1 MEWWC
6 AATEQA
12 WDWTPRP
19 YLGSWLFTL
28 VTLSAYALA
37 WVRLAPPAPSA
48 EARRR
53 RRRQVVSFV
62 LGVLVFH
69 ASVDWPIGTL
79 GAGYLASVGMLRFI
93 LITLLAAPLIL
104 RGTPVW
110 LARRLLPEGRV
121 RDTAR
126 LLARGLP
133 ALLIFNV
140 VLVVTK
146 SPAFTDPLLATQVG
160 AMAMDLAWLA
170 AGLVLWMPVL
180 SPLPEI
186 PRLAPPVAMA
196 YLFAQSIIP
205 TIPASF
211 LTFAE
216 FPLYETYELAPRV
229 GDIDPTMDQRNAGLI
244 MKIGGGIFLWARIAA
259 LWFRWAASQERPD
272 EVAPP
277 DAVFEDAL
285 DELGMREAEA
295 EGEG

>member
-19 YLGSWLFTL
+19 YVGSWLFTL
-28 VTLSAYALA
+28 LTLSAYALA
-37 WVRLAPPAPSA
+37 WSRLAPAPAGP
-48 EARRR
+48 EQRRR
-53 RRRQVVSFV
+53 RRRQMVSFV
-62 LGVLVFH
+62 LGVAIFH

-104 RGTPVW
+104 RGIPVW

-121 RDTAR
+121 RDAAR
-126 LLARGLP
+126 VLARGLP
-133 ALLIFNV
+133 ALLIFNF
-140 VLVVTK
+140 VLIVTK
-146 SPAFTDPLLATQVG
+146 APAFTDPLLSTQVG
-160 AMAMDLAWLA
+160 AMVMDLAWLA
-170 AGLVLWMPVL
+170 AGLVLWMPVF

-196 YLFAQSIIP
+196 YLFAQSILP

-229 GDIDPTMDQRNAGLI
+229 GGIDPTLDQRNAGLI
-244 MKIGGGIFLWARIAA
+244 MKLGGTIFLWSRIAA

-277 DAVFEDAL
+277 DVVFEDAL
-285 DELGMREAEA
+285 DDLGMRPA
-295 EGEG
+295 EGEP